1 MSELNT
7 MLVSTVCGINYVMI
21 REYLKIS
28 YISQLNNNHGAA
40 PRHRTSTA
48 NISVKDVFAEP
59 NGGQINRAYETSL
72 GDDDDINSMRLQP
85 RQNQV
90 TFQGRY

>member
-1 MSELNT
+1 M
-7 MLVSTVCGINYVMI
+7 
-21 REYLKIS
+21 
-28 YISQLNNNHGAA
+28 NNNHGVQ

-59 NGGQINRAYETSL
+59 NGGMINRGYETGL
-72 GDDDDINSMRLQP
+72 GDEDDSNSMRLQP

-90 TFQGRY
+90 SFQGRF